1 MLETCKG
8 GEDMTASTIIVT
20 IVVAIIGSGA
30 LTTVV
35 SVLINRHYAK
45 KDKESEQEKTFRFV
59 IEALAHNAYFGD
71 SRKLIRK
78 DSITEEELDNHNF
91 LYKAYHSL
99 GLNGTGD
106 RIHEIILD
114 KPVDPQ

>member
-1 MLETCKG
+1 
-8 GEDMTASTIIVT
+8 MTASQIIVA

-30 LTTVV
+30 LTTIV
-35 SVLINRHYAK
+35 SVCINRHYAK
-45 KDKESEQEKTFRFV
+45 KDKETEDEKTFRFV
-59 IEALAHNAYFGD
+59 MEALAHNAYFGD
-71 SRKLIRK
+71 SRKLMRK

-114 KPVDPQ
+114 KPVDSQ

>member
-1 MLETCKG
+1 
-8 GEDMTASTIIVT
+8 MTTSQIIVT
-20 IVVAIIGSGA
+20 LVVAVIGSGA

-45 KDKESEQEKTFRFV
+45 KDKETEDEKTFRFV
-59 IEALAHNAYFGD
+59 MEALAHNAYFGD
-71 SRKLIRK
+71 SRKLMRK
-78 DSITEEELDNHNF
+78 DSITEDELDNHNY

-106 RIHEIILD
+106 RMHDLILE
-114 KPVDPQ
+114 KPVDPR